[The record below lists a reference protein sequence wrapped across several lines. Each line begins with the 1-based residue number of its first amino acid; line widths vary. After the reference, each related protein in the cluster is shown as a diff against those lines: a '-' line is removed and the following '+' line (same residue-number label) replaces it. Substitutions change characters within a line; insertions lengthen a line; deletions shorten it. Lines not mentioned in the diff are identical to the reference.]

1 MTEDKKQ
8 GSLNVVDLSIA
19 TSSFFDL
26 DNTTSWVCVYLNS
39 VEEHYFH
46 ALRHN
51 ILHELLCYLKV
62 LLPCSMMLSLTGPID
77 KPAMDINI
85 VVDPVSLTIS
95 PAIVR
100 LIIHAAKTLTPEKVV
115 LTLTTCHTLENSY

>member
-1 MTEDKKQ
+1 
-8 GSLNVVDLSIA
+8 
-19 TSSFFDL
+19 
-26 DNTTSWVCVYLNS
+26 
-39 VEEHYFH
+39 
-46 ALRHN
+46 
-51 ILHELLCYLKV
+51 
-62 LLPCSMMLSLTGPID
+62 MMLSLTGPID

-115 LTLTTCHTLENSY
+115 LTIFTSE